1 MRSRIAHLAARL
13 MAEDGV
19 DDFGLAKRK
28 AARQAGAPDTRNLPD
43 TAEVEQALRQYRQLY
58 QAREQ
63 ADRMR
68 DLRSVAIA
76 TMRQFETFDPH
87 LTGAVLTGS
96 AGRYSGVEIVL
107 VADSA
112 KEVELFLINRRMP
125 YRPRQDRYW
134 IGDECRD
141 VPGFDLEVEAA
152 EVRLSVLDPRD
163 LRLPLRA
170 SAEGRP
176 LERARIA
183 AVERD
188 LAASASPA
196 PDTPQ
201 ATFR

>member
-43 TAEVEQALRQYRQLY
+43 TAEVEQALRVYRQLY

-63 ADRMR
+63 ADRMH

-76 TMRQFETFDPH
+76 TMRRFGAFDPH

-96 AGRYSGVEIVL
+96 AGRYAGVEIVL
-107 VADSA
+107 FADSA
-112 KEVELFLINRRMP
+112 KEVELFLINRSLP

-141 VPGFDLEVEAA
+141 VPGFDLEVDAA

-163 LRLPLRA
+163 LRLPLRT

-176 LERARIA
+176 LERARVA

-188 LAASASPA
+188 LAASSSPA
-196 PDTPQ
+196 QDATPP
-201 ATFR
+201 TFP